1 MVSQG
6 WLTPVTLQV
15 GPGYRA
21 TDEAVR
27 RLADTADRVYRRGT
41 PAWDGR
47 WRLAFVDAPRDRSA
61 RTRLRAEL
69 GFLGL
74 AEYAPGV
81 WVTPWPRDVRPAV
94 ERAGGSLRTAV
105 AETFEVDPAGA
116 WDLPSLGSA
125 YADWAAAADR
135 LVDTELRR
143 HEDEDEAMFAARFHL
158 VHEWRKFLFADP
170 GLPTDLLPE
179 RWPGRVAEDLFHD
192 EATRLEPGRR
202 GSSCAAW
209 PGEPRRTAG
218 WIVMSDPVL
227 LDVSDGVATI
237 TFNRPDAMNSLD
249 VATKVALLD
258 AVRRSPTTRRPGASC

>member
-1 MVSQG
+1 MHARSALFDVYGDHLRSRGNQAPVAALVRLLAPVGIGAPAVRTAVSRMVSQG

-135 LVDTELRR
+135 LVDTELSR

-192 EATRLEPGRR
+192 EATRLEPGATRFLVR
-202 GSSCAAW
+202 CL
-209 PGEPRRTAG
+209 AG
-218 WIVMSDPVL
+218 
-227 LDVSDGVATI
+227 
-237 TFNRPDAMNSLD
+237 
-249 VATKVALLD
+249 
-258 AVRRSPTTRRPGASC
+258 